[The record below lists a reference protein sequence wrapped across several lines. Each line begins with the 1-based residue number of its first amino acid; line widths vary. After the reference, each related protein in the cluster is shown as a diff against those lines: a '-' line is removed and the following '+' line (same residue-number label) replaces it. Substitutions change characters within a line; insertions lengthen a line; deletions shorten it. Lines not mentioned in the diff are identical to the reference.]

1 MQDGSRFIWLDS
13 CRMKRPPFQ
22 QRTFRLVGI
31 EQRDRL
37 LALVGNLPLD
47 ALKPLEV
54 VIREEKKARK
64 LDQNAL
70 YWAGPLRDIAEQAW
84 VHGRQFSAEVWHEH
98 FKREFLPEFIDAITV
113 LSDHVKDGYHKW
125 ARTPGGD
132 RVLIGST
139 TQLTVKGM
147 SAYLEQVYA
156 YGANLGVQ
164 FSERGHGR

>member
-1 MQDGSRFIWLDS
+1 
-13 CRMKRPPFQ
+13 MKRPPFQ

-54 VIREEKKARK
+54 VIREEKKKRS

-70 YWAGPLRDIAEQAW
+70 YWSGPLRDIAEQAW

-98 FKREFLPEFIDAITV
+98 FKREFLPNEAREDFDDH
-113 LSDHVKDGYHKW
+113 SHVKDGYRKW
-125 ARTPGGD
+125 AVKPDDT
-132 RVLIGST
+132 LAMIGST

-147 SAYLEQVYA
+147 SAYLEQGYA
-156 YGANLGVQ
+156 AGANLGVQ

>member
-1 MQDGSRFIWLDS
+1 MSA
-13 CRMKRPPFQ
+13 RPQFNT
-22 QRTFRLVGI
+22 RTFRLVGI
-31 EQRDRL
+31 DQRDRL
-37 LALVGNLPLD
+37 LALVGNLPID
-47 ALKPLEV
+47 TQKPLEV

-84 VHGRQFSAEVWHEH
+84 VRGRQYSAEVWHEH
-98 FKREFLPEFIDAITV
+98 LKRECLPDDEASPDFDDT
-113 LSDHVKDGYHKW
+113 HVKDGYRKY
-125 ARTPGGD
+125 AITPGGD
-132 RVLIGST
+132 CVLIGST

-156 YGANLGVQ
+156 AGANLGVQ

>member
-1 MQDGSRFIWLDS
+1 MSA
-13 CRMKRPPFQ
+13 RPQFQ
-22 QRTFRLVGI
+22 LRTFRLVGI
-31 EQRDRL
+31 DQRDRL
-37 LALVGNLPLD
+37 LALVGNLPID
-47 ALKPLEV
+47 TQKPLEV

-84 VHGRQFSAEVWHEH
+84 VHGRQYSAEVFHEY
-98 FKREFLPEFIDAITV
+98 FKREFLPDPDH
-113 LSDHVKDGYHKW
+113 SDFDDTNVKDGYRKW
-125 ARTPGGD
+125 ADMPNGM
-132 RVLIGST
+132 RVLVGST

-156 YGANLGVQ
+156 AGANLGVQ